1 MQIILLILAII
12 SVGLGVFNLFKINN
26 KLRRLDYNYIG
37 LPEEKE
43 KEINNIKKLGY
54 KKVKIFGIIGL
65 ILIVLSQ
72 TIVVINTG
80 YTGVRRTFGQIS
92 EEPVP
97 NGFSLKI
104 PFVQSVEPVNNKLQ
118 DRPVA
123 TEDQIWGE
131 TVNRTAIWYKDITV
145 TYRILP
151 EKSAWI
157 YANVTNYKDNLITD
171 SMVASSIKSASA
183 TLEDAQATNRGSIE
197 PLVKDMLQKSVN
209 DKYGKDVIEINKVVI
224 NGADFEESY
233 KEAIANKQKTQLAYE
248 QQQIENQ
255 KKIEQSEADAQAKIK
270 EAEGEAEANRRLNE
284 SISSEVLQKQNLDN
298 QNKMLDKW
306 NGELPKVSGGGT
318 LMDISSI
325 VK

>member
-1 MQIILLILAII
+1 M
-12 SVGLGVFNLFKINN
+12 
-26 KLRRLDYNYIG
+26 
-37 LPEEKE
+37 
-43 KEINNIKKLGY
+43 
-54 KKVKIFGIIGL
+54 
-65 ILIVLSQ
+65 
-72 TIVVINTG
+72 
-80 YTGVRRTFGQIS
+80 
-92 EEPVP
+92 
-97 NGFSLKI
+97 
-104 PFVQSVEPVNNKLQ
+104 
-118 DRPVA
+118 
-123 TEDQIWGE
+123 
-131 TVNRTAIWYKDITV
+131 
-145 TYRILP
+145 
-151 EKSAWI
+151 
-157 YANVTNYKDNLITD
+157 
-171 SMVASSIKSASA
+171 
-183 TLEDAQATNRGSIE
+183 
-197 PLVKDMLQKSVN
+197 
-209 DKYGKDVIEINKVVI
+209 VI

>member
-97 NGFSLKI
+97 NGFSLKA
-104 PFVQSVEPVNNKLQ
+104 PFVQSVEPEIDLWQQKTRFGERQLIVLQ
-118 DRPVA
+118 FG
-123 TEDQIWGE
+123 I
-131 TVNRTAIWYKDITV
+131 RTLL
-145 TYRILP
+145 LP
-151 EKSAWI
+151 
-157 YANVTNYKDNLITD
+157 T
-171 SMVASSIKSASA
+171 
-183 TLEDAQATNRGSIE
+183 
-197 PLVKDMLQKSVN
+197 
-209 DKYGKDVIEINKVVI
+209 
-224 NGADFEESY
+224 ESY
-233 KEAIANKQKTQLAYE
+233 QK
-248 QQQIENQ
+248 NQ
-255 KKIEQSEADAQAKIK
+255 H
-270 EAEGEAEANRRLNE
+270 GF
-284 SISSEVLQKQNLDN
+284 
-298 QNKMLDKW
+298 ML
-306 NGELPKVSGGGT
+306 T
-318 LMDISSI
+318 
-325 VK
+325 